1 MASLGGVSYVLNSPS
16 ERVRTGAQKFELLRK
31 LDCSSNLP
39 LDLNHTVATLLVFRH
54 TTLQLKKQHRR
65 LPLEEG
71 LLAQTDP
78 TLTEHR
84 RTLIIHVYA
93 NALPAMFPPQI
104 LQRPAL
110 IPGKPE
116 LDD

>member
-16 ERVRTGAQKFELLRK
+16 ERVRTGAQKIELLRK
-31 LDCSSNLP
+31 RDCSSNFP

-54 TTLQLKKQHRR
+54 TSSQLKKHHRR

-78 TLTEHR
+78 TLAQPL
-84 RTLIIHVYA
+84 RTLIIHVRA
-93 NALPAMFPPQI
+93 NALPAMFPPQL
-104 LQRPAL
+104 LQRRAL

-116 LDD
+116 LDE